1 MNQIEDA
8 IGEKET
14 SLSRMESLTNEYNVA
29 KEKYKTVQ
37 KESLQVEKLLQEGSL
52 KLEESDMKLN
62 LQKNELVVL
71 K

>member
-1 MNQIEDA
+1 LNQIEDA

>member
-1 MNQIEDA
+1 
-8 IGEKET
+8 
-14 SLSRMESLTNEYNVA
+14 MESLTNEYNVA